1 MALWV
6 YDGFKPVFEDGH
18 GATSIPAA
26 EHSTITSWADMS
38 PDSDPAQYEKDEY
51 CALSNMI
58 KQYMP
63 AFGVS
68 LVSDGF
74 NIWNAVCNQ
83 WTSDDNPDAAGGG
96 VSMRAMLKERLDN
109 GQLSIIRP
117 DSGEGIETLPQY
129 LTLLNEGLPEH
140 WVAASDLPPMAC
152 KFAAGDPRAA
162 KYEQVVEKIRA
173 ETGLSGNPFR
183 RFTGQQL
190 RVLQGDGIALDTI
203 GDMLA
208 SLLANGFCANTV
220 HFGSGGGLLQK
231 IDRDSLSC
239 AFKCCAMYVG
249 DKMFIIGKDPIAG
262 GKKSYAGN
270 PCVIRGADGV
280 LRNRGEYDA
289 TGKMTRSTPMTVAE
303 FRSKAG
309 VEGDELKTVFL
320 NGVLKSDVNEWMAI
334 RGRAKV
340 TVKHLDAAVTKALN
354 SLSEKTVFCREC
366 QHQRPSLCDWRRR
379 R

>member
-1 MALWV
+1 
-6 YDGFKPVFEDGH
+6 
-18 GATSIPAA
+18 
-26 EHSTITSWADMS
+26 
-38 PDSDPAQYEKDEY
+38 
-51 CALSNMI
+51 
-58 KQYMP
+58 MP
-63 AFGVS
+63 
-68 LVSDGF
+68 
-74 NIWNAVCNQ
+74 
-83 WTSDDNPDAAGGG
+83 
-96 VSMRAMLKERLDN
+96 
-109 GQLSIIRP
+109 
-117 DSGEGIETLPQY
+117 
-129 LTLLNEGLPEH
+129 
-140 WVAASDLPPMAC
+140 C

-162 KYEQVVEKIRA
+162 QYEQVVEKIRA
-173 ETGLSGNPFR
+173 KTGLSGNPFR

-208 SLLANGFCANTV
+208 SILANGFCANTV

-249 DKMFIIGKDPIAG
+249 DKMFTIGKDPIAG

-280 LRNRGEYDA
+280 LRNRGEYDE

-303 FRSKAG
+303 FNSEAG

-340 TVKHLDAAVTKALN
+340 TAKHLDAAITKALN
-354 SLSEKTVFCREC
+354 NLSEKTDFL
-366 QHQRPSLCDWRRR
+366 QRMSAPKAIAVRLAEASTGSKWMHKRSSKLAQMKSRFPKYAAEFEALGITESMDTADILAHLKSAIICDKKTAKRVLAALADGDMTEAAGKMGDKVMLTL
-379 R
+379 